1 MRQCCVVPECSTRD
15 AGHRF
20 SQDQTLLKKWLIAI
34 KRDKLKY
41 TQNSRICNG
50 HFNESDYELPKDSVI
65 ENRNYIH
72 IFSCSNIAF
81 TDVPRAPA

>member
-1 MRQCCVVPECSTRD
+1 MPQCYVVLEYSTRD

-20 SQDQTLLKKWLIAI
+20 PQDQTLLKKWLIAI
-34 KRDKLKY
+34 KRDKFKP
-41 TQNSRICNG
+41 TQYSRICKR
-50 HFNESDYELPKDSVI
+50 HFNESDYELPKDSVT

-72 IFSCSNIAF
+72 IFSCSNITF